1 MGESTCRRAALLILA
16 FAIFLLDCAPVTP
29 STDPSEKKV
38 FLLEPLLRGNKSKRS
53 GNTWGF
59 PGSVGFKNP
68 SKKFAPKNF
77 SFYPAVP
84 LQTFSDTVVAQTQE
98 HVDKIG
104 GEAGV
109 ELVEP
114 VMMSDV
120 GKKRV
125 HRIPEIQLED
135 VNHSPVVANV
145 VESLKQTIN
154 KIEVNQLSTE
164 VFYFFL
170 FYLNGGGEED
180 LQRNH
185 LRGLEAGS
193 GERWCRAAWWEWA
206 RA

>member
-38 FLLEPLLRGNKSKRS
+38 FLLEPLLRGNKSKRR

-59 PGSVGFKNP
+59 PGSVGFKNS
-68 SKKFAPKNF
+68 SKKFGPKIF
-77 SFYPAVP
+77 SFYSAVP
-84 LQTFSDTVVAQTQE
+84 LQTFSDTAVALTQE

-120 GKKRV
+120 GKN
-125 HRIPEIQLED
+125 RIPEMED

-145 VESLKQTIN
+145 VESLNQTIN

-164 VFYFFL
+164 VIIKIIK
-170 FYLNGGGEED
+170 NKNKKS
-180 LQRNH
+180 QR
-185 LRGLEAGS
+185 RG
-193 GERWCRAAWWEWA
+193 
-206 RA
+206 

>member
-29 STDPSEKKV
+29 STDPSENKV

-59 PGSVGFKNP
+59 PGSVGFKN
-68 SKKFAPKNF
+68 SSTNFGPKDF

-84 LQTFSDTVVAQTQE
+84 LETFSDTVVAQTQE

-170 FYLNGGGEED
+170 FFFILS
-180 LQRNH
+180 QR
-185 LRGLEAGS
+185 RG
-193 GERWCRAAWWEWA
+193 
-206 RA
+206 

>member
-1 MGESTCRRAALLILA
+1 MGESTCRRAALLSLLILA

-29 STDPSEKKV
+29 STDPSENKV

-59 PGSVGFKNP
+59 PGSVGFKN
-68 SKKFAPKNF
+68 SSTNFGPKDF

-84 LQTFSDTVVAQTQE
+84 LGTFSDTVVAQTQE
-98 HVDKIG
+98 YVDKIG
-104 GEAGV
+104 SEAGV

-135 VNHSPVVANV
+135 VNHSPVVANG

-164 VFYFFL
+164 VFYISFIFYFFIL
-170 FYLNGGGEED
+170 SP
-180 LQRNH
+180 R
-185 LRGLEAGS
+185 RG
-193 GERWCRAAWWEWA
+193 
-206 RA
+206 